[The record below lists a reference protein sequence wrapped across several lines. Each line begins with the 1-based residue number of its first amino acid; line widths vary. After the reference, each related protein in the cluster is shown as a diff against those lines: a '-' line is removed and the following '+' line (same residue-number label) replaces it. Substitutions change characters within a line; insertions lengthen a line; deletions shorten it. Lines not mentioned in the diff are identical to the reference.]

1 MMKKSGLP
9 SWSAKMELGL
19 QSIDAQHRR
28 LFELAATFG
37 GSGDQVRVMKTLVAL
52 CDYTREH
59 FREEE
64 YMLAAHGYPDLEAH
78 KLEHVKFRGM
88 LVDLLEK
95 AKYQTLDQTADDV
108 KQLIGGWMYDHIMQ
122 RDLDYLPFVKG
133 EKQGSGEEVCR

>member
-1 MMKKSGLP
+1 MKKEELP
-9 SWSAKMELGL
+9 IWSARLELGL
-19 QSIDAQHRR
+19 QSIDAQHRK

-37 GSGDQVRVMKTLVAL
+37 GSGDQVRVMKSLVAL

-78 KLEHVKFRGM
+78 KLEHAKFRGM
-88 LVDLLEK
+88 LVDLLGK
-95 AKYQTLDQTADDV
+95 AKHQSLDQTADDV
-108 KQLIGGWMYDHIMQ
+108 RQLVGGWMYDHIMQ

-133 EKQGSGEEVCR
+133 EKLDSGKEVCR

>member
-1 MMKKSGLP
+1 MKKEELP
-9 SWSAKMELGL
+9 VWSARLELGL
-19 QSIDAQHRR
+19 QSIDAQHRT

-37 GSGDQVRVMKTLVAL
+37 GSGDQVRVMKSLVAL

-78 KLEHVKFRGM
+78 KLEHAKFRGM
-88 LVDLLEK
+88 LVDLLGK
-95 AKYQTLDQTADDV
+95 AKYQSLDQTADDV
-108 KQLIGGWMYDHIMQ
+108 RQLVGGWMYDHIMQ

-133 EKQGSGEEVCR
+133 EKLDSDKEVCR